1 MTKQNRKPIQ
11 SSNEW
16 HNWLKQIQREI
27 MLTKGENKSIPE
39 IQDAILKDPM
49 LKDIEKNL
57 IKRGDNLKMDI
68 KIKLDK
74 RIFS

>member
-27 MLTKGENKSIPE
+27 MLTRGENRSIPE
-39 IQDAILKDPM
+39 IQDAILKDPN
-49 LKDIEKNL
+49 LKEIEKNL
-57 IKRGDNLKMDI
+57 IKKSNLKMDI
-68 KIKLDK
+68 KLKFDRRL
-74 RIFS
+74 FT